1 MEDKKV
7 TWLELFS
14 DLLFGAAIAT
24 VTSVLIR
31 GEQREIPLESIV
43 KFVLIFIP
51 IWWSWVG
58 QTLFTNRFGQDL
70 IHHRFF
76 LILQMLFA
84 LVMIAS
90 LSTDFDSY
98 FIVSSQN
105 TPPSRNVVSREGYSA
120 NPMILPVLIC

>member
-98 FIVSSQN
+98 FIS
-105 TPPSRNVVSREGYSA
+105 E
-120 NPMILPVLIC
+120 LI